1 MQKTESL
8 KIFLENISWFCSLVI
23 YLQLLLKGASS
34 STIQDCLICNH
45 DGWPR
50 SALIIFCATAFTPWQ
65 ALSGVPVRDRASH
78 KEVWAHWTV
87 LGRGE
92 GCRRA
97 DYQAWTK
104 PLKSTHAHL
113 CDQSL
118 GLYQGTLCDS
128 HCQCLIDGSDKPD
141 ITTPLKC
148 ARDFGGH
155 NRED

>member
-1 MQKTESL
+1 MHFYLAHAEDRVPQNIPWKYKL
-8 KIFLENISWFCSLVI
+8 VLFLSDFFTIVI
-23 YLQLLLKGASS
+23 KRGQFF
-34 STIQDCLICNH
+34 ICNH

-65 ALSGVPVRDRASH
+65 ALSGVPVREITSH

-97 DYQAWTK
+97 DYQAWAK

-128 HCQCLIDGSDKPD
+128 HCRCLIDGSDKPD

-148 ARDFGGH
+148 ARDFRGH
-155 NRED
+155 NKED